1 MKKKVMACAVPQ
13 RSRAVGA
20 IVTVLLVAML
30 AVVVAILDGAF
41 TLKRLMRDQRGLH
54 LEAANP
60 AYPCLDLRHCTD
72 VQIWGVAVHVIHP
85 L

>member
-1 MKKKVMACAVPQ
+1 MCGITGIVDLKGRREVE
-13 RSRAVGA
+13 RA
-20 IVTVLLVAML
+20 LLRKMNDL
-30 AVVVAILDGAF
+30 LSHRGPDG
-41 TLKRLMRDQRGLH
+41 DGLH

-60 AYPCLDLRHCTD
+60 AYPCLDLHHCTD